1 MIWWVAAGGAAAIAV
16 TAVQWLRTHLL
27 VVTVRG
33 LSMAPTYRHGDR
45 VLVRR
50 RPSRGVRAGQ
60 IVVVDLPESVR
71 PLPPGIPPAEALRQR
86 RVIKRV
92 AAVAGDATPAG
103 VVHAPAPVPSGR
115 MVLLGDNPLASGDS
129 RQYGAVPLDAVVG
142 VVLRRMGGSAAPV
155 AVRR

>member
-1 MIWWVAAGGAAAIAV
+1 MTWWMVAGGVAAAV
-16 TAVQWLRTHLL
+16 VAAVQWLRTHLL

-33 LSMAPTYRHGDR
+33 LSMAPTYQPGDR

-50 RPSRGVRAGQ
+50 RPPRRVRAGQ
-60 IVVVDLPESVR
+60 IVVADLPESVR
-71 PLPPGIPPAEALRQR
+71 PLPAGLRPDEVLRQR

-92 AAVAGDATPAG
+92 VAVAGEVTPAG
-103 VVHAPAPVPSGR
+103 VGDAPARVPAGA

-142 VVLRRMGGSAAPV
+142 VVLRKMGGSAAPV
-155 AVRR
+155 TVSR

>member
-1 MIWWVAAGGAAAIAV
+1 MTWVVAAGGAVAVVAAV
-16 TAVQWLRTHLL
+16 VRWLRTHLL

-33 LSMAPTYRHGDR
+33 MSMAPTYQPGDR

-50 RPSRGVRAGQ
+50 GPSRRVRAGQ
-60 IVVVDLPESVR
+60 IVVVDLPESLR
-71 PLPPGIPPAEALRQR
+71 PLPAGLPPTEVLRQR

-92 AAVAGDATPAG
+92 AAVAGDLAPAG
-103 VVHAPAPVPSGR
+103 VGDVPAPVPPGA

-142 VVLRRMGGSAAPV
+142 VVVRKMGGSAAPV
-155 AVRR
+155 TVSR